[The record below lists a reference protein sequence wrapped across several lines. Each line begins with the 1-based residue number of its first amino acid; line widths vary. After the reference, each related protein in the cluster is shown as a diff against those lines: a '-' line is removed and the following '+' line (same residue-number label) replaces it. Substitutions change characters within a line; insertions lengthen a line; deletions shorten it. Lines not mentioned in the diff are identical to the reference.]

1 MINSNQKILINLIA
15 STVYSNG
22 DIPLECVLET
32 WVYGWLSGDQP
43 TPEKIQQHV
52 KDFFDH
58 FLELREIFEN
68 YTKIYPSKGD
78 APVISVPKVLL
89 ENKKGESHPLM
100 TTIQTMALDI
110 RKLFP
115 YVMEVDSCTFTKL
128 MLQKIPKCLDPK
140 FSRQG
145 KKIIIQFNWIRAQI
159 EQTQILPESLLAMIL
174 GSQKAQGVVSADATF
189 SNLLF
194 TIILSISTRITD
206 KSNKIPY
213 TCFLL
218 RYRPSTR
225 L

>member
-1 MINSNQKILINLIA
+1 MINSNQKILINLLA

-32 WVYGWLSGDQP
+32 WVNGWLSGDQP

-52 KDFFDH
+52 KEFFGH
-58 FLELREIFEN
+58 FLELREIFDN
-68 YTKIYPSKGD
+68 YRKIYPLKGD

-89 ENKKGESHPLM
+89 ENKKGENYPLI

-115 YVMEVDSCTFTKL
+115 YVMTVDSCTFTRL

-145 KKIIIQFNWIRAQI
+145 KKIIIHFNWIRAQI
-159 EQTQILPESLLAMIL
+159 EKTQILPESLLAMIL
-174 GSQKAQGVVSADATF
+174 GSHKAQGVISADATF
-189 SNLLF
+189 SNQLF
-194 TIILSISTRITD
+194 ILILIFPTRITNS
-206 KSNKIPY
+206 SNRILH
-213 TCFLL
+213 TVCF
-218 RYRPSTR
+218 
-225 L
+225 